1 MTYYVGL
8 DVSVQKTAIC
18 VIDGKGKV
26 LLETTVASEPEAI
39 MAVLREGKFR
49 GKLIGLE
56 AGPLS
61 QWLYKGLRRAG
72 LSVVCVEAR
81 RMATFAAA
89 SRDKTDK
96 IDARHIAEALR
107 AGLYQP
113 VHVKSAESQKQRT
126 LLVHRRALLIQ
137 ARSLEQVIRG
147 SLKTFG
153 LKVGNVSSIKFENRV
168 CELLKR
174 HVDLRVAVRPL
185 LSARLALLK
194 EYEELNENVVKVAR
208 IDPVAQ
214 LLMTAPG
221 VGPITALT
229 YKATIDD
236 PDRFP
241 KSSAVGTHLGL
252 TPRVRES
259 GETSRRGGITHAGD
273 RDLRSLLY
281 AAAQVHLTS
290 YRGPSR
296 LQDWGLAIAERRGM
310 KRAIVAVAR
319 KLAVIL
325 HRMWA
330 DQTPFNPGLVRG

>member
-1 MTYYVGL
+1 
-8 DVSVQKTAIC
+8 
-18 VIDGKGKV
+18 
-26 LLETTVASEPEAI
+26 
-39 MAVLREGKFR
+39 
-49 GKLIGLE
+49 
-56 AGPLS
+56 
-61 QWLYKGLRRAG
+61 
-72 LSVVCVEAR
+72 
-81 RMATFAAA
+81 MATFAAA

-153 LKVGNVSSIKFENRV
+153 LKVGKVSSLNFESRV
-168 CELLKR
+168 RDLLKR
-174 HVDLRVAVRPL
+174 KVDLQVVVQPL
-185 LSARLALLK
+185 LKARSVLLGEFEK
-194 EYEELNENVVKVAR
+194 LNENVVKVAHN
-208 IDPVAQ
+208 DAVAQ
-214 LLMTAPG
+214 LLMTTPG

-236 PDRFP
+236 PSRFP

-252 TPRVRES
+252 TPRIRES

-310 KRAIVAVAR
+310 KRAIIAVAR
-319 KLAVIL
+319 KMAVIL
-325 HRMWA
+325 HRMWVDGTA
-330 DQTPFNPGLVRG
+330 FNPGLETE

>member
-1 MTYYVGL
+1 
-8 DVSVQKTAIC
+8 
-18 VIDGKGKV
+18 
-26 LLETTVASEPEAI
+26 
-39 MAVLREGKFR
+39 
-49 GKLIGLE
+49 
-56 AGPLS
+56 
-61 QWLYKGLRRAG
+61 
-72 LSVVCVEAR
+72 
-81 RMATFAAA
+81 MATFAAA
-89 SRDKTDK
+89 SRDKTDR

-113 VHVKSAESQKQRT
+113 VHVKSVESQEQRT
-126 LLVHRRALLIQ
+126 LLVNRRALLLQ
-137 ARSLEQVIRG
+137 ARGLEQVIRG
-147 SLKTFG
+147 GLRTFG
-153 LKVGNVSSIKFENRV
+153 LKVGNVSSGRFENRV
-168 CELLKR
+168 RKLLAR
-174 HVDLRVAVRPL
+174 HPNLRATVQPL
-185 LSARLALLK
+185 LAARAALLK
-194 EYEELNENVVKVAR
+194 EYEKLNEMVVRVAQS
-208 IDPVAQ
+208 DPVAQ
-214 LLMTAPG
+214 LLMTTPG

-259 GETSRRGGITHAGD
+259 GESSHRGGITHVGD
-273 RDLRSLLY
+273 GALRSLLY

-296 LQDWGLAIAERRGM
+296 LQDWGLAVAERRGM
-310 KRAIVAVAR
+310 KRAIIAVAR